1 MGIGEIG
8 PINNYNDYKKIEKK
22 EKSKKIESSDSVE
35 ISKEAL
41 QKAEANRIMETIKNT
56 PDVRADKIAEIKAK
70 INDPDYINDSVLNT
84 VADKILEMFK
94 I

>member
-22 EKSKKIESSDSVE
+22 NNGKKIENSDSVE

-41 QKAEANRIMETIKNT
+41 IKSETNKIMESLKNT

-70 INDPDYINDSVLNT
+70 INDPDYINDSVLKD
-84 VADKILEMFK
+84 VADKILDLFK